1 MSDATEP
8 TPATTV
14 LLVDDDA
21 LVRSGLRSVLAS
33 ADDLVVVGEAADG
46 QAALQQVVTLRP
58 AVVLMDIRM
67 PGLDGIS
74 ATESLCR
81 TADPPAILILTTFDT
96 DENVLN
102 ALRAGA
108 SGFVL
113 KDTAPQQIIEAV
125 RVVATG
131 DGLLSPGVT
140 RSLLD
145 QLADPDARRRRAR
158 ARAALDLLTDRERD
172 VALAIAD
179 GGSNADVA
187 AQLQLA
193 VATVK
198 AYLSRVLDKLSVT
211 SRVQVAILVHESRS

>member
-1 MSDATEP
+1 MNDGTEP
-8 TPATTV
+8 IPPITV

-33 ADDLVVVGEAADG
+33 ADDVVVVGEAADG
-46 QAALQQVVTLRP
+46 RAALRQVGALRP

-81 TADPPAILILTTFDT
+81 TTDPPAILILTTFDT

-113 KDTAPQQIIEAV
+113 KDTAPQQIVEAV
-125 RVVATG
+125 RVVAAG

-158 ARAALDLLTDRERD
+158 AQAALALLTDRERD

-179 GGSNADVA
+179 GGSNAEVA
-187 AQLQLA
+187 AQLHLA

-198 AYLSRVLDKLSVT
+198 AYLTRVLDKLAVT